1 MYRKRRN
8 VERQVA
14 LFLLGVLMFVP
25 PLLVVFDR
33 PVKVGGIPLLYLY
46 LFAAWS
52 VLIALTAAMSRAFE
66 DDDGVTRRTEPADGD
81 APPRQRAEPATDA

>member
-14 LFLLGVLMFVP
+14 LFLIGVLMFVP

-33 PVKVGGIPLLYLY
+33 AARVGGIPVLYLY
-46 LFAAWS
+46 LFGAWTA
-52 VLIALTAAMSRAFE
+52 LIALTAAMSRSFE
-66 DDDGVTRRTEPADGD
+66 DDDGSTRRTDGADGEPPVRPTAETAPD
-81 APPRQRAEPATDA
+81 A